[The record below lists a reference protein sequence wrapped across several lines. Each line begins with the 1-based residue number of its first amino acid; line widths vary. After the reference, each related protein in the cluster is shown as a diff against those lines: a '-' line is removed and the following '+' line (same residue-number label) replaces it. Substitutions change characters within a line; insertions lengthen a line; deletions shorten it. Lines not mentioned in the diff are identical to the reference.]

1 MANHNLLERIDFEI
15 ERRSVL
21 KHAFYQMWSE
31 GKLTVDHLQGYSKE
45 YFQLVKAVPKFV
57 ENISSLTTDPSLK
70 MAVSQNLREESEH
83 IEPWI
88 KFSAAMG
95 VSRNELTNYTT
106 TEKTNDAIFA
116 LTHIT
121 TLSLEEAV
129 AAMYAYEVELPKIS
143 RLKIEGLTKF
153 YGMNSSTDATSYFEI
168 HEEADIRHAS
178 VWRNIL
184 QNIPAGNDEPSFN
197 AAGVS
202 LDAQN
207 KLLDS
212 VQEKYVG
219 IHTIN

>member
-70 MAVSQNLREESEH
+70 MAVNQNLREESEH

-88 KFSAAMG
+88 KFAAAMG
-95 VSRNELTNYTT
+95 VSRNELINYTT
-106 TEKTNDAIFA
+106 VDKTNDAVTA

-121 TLSLEEAV
+121 TLSLQEAV
-129 AAMYAYEVELPKIS
+129 AAMYAYEMELPKIS

-153 YGMNSSTDATSYFEI
+153 YGMNSGTDATSYFEI
-168 HEEADIRHAS
+168 HEEADIRHAL

-184 QNIPAGNDEPSFN
+184 QNIPAENEESSFN
-197 AAGVS
+197 AAVVS

-212 VQEKYVG
+212 VQEKYVET
-219 IHTIN
+219 HTVN

>member
-1 MANHNLLERIDFEI
+1 MDNENLLERIDFEI
-15 ERRSVL
+15 ERHSVL
-21 KHAFYQMWSE
+21 KHIFYQMWSE

-57 ENISSLTTDPSLK
+57 ENISSLTTDPSIK
-70 MAVSQNLREESEH
+70 MAVDQNLKEESEH

-88 KFSAAMG
+88 KFAAAMG
-95 VSRNELTNYTT
+95 VPRNELINYTT
-106 TEKTNDAIFA
+106 VDKTNDAVTA

-121 TLSLEEAV
+121 TLSLQEAV
-129 AAMYAYEVELPKIS
+129 AAMYAYEMELPKIS

-153 YGMNSSTDATSYFEI
+153 YGMSSGTDATGYFEI
-168 HEEADIRHAS
+168 HEEADIRHAL

-184 QNIPAGNDEPSFN
+184 QNIPAENEESSFN
-197 AAGVS
+197 VVVVS

-212 VQEKYVG
+212 VQEKY
-219 IHTIN
+219 IETHTVN